1 MNMKKPNR
9 QKLMTVGLLLAAVVA
24 TVEFQKF
31 MKRRAP
37 ACEDGV
43 CAVPAYA
50 VAAKVTGPQT
60 VPFMP
65 PAQTGTERPLPKLID
80 FGSGQCATCKMMD
93 VILDELAQEYN
104 GKLKIQFVDARE
116 QTELAE
122 QHSIRMIPTQ
132 IFFDAEGKELFR
144 HEGFISKK
152 DILKKWAELGVSLQ

>member
-1 MNMKKPNR
+1 MKKLHR
-9 QKLMTVGLLLAAVVA
+9 QKLVTVGLLIVAVVA

-43 CAVPAYA
+43 CKVPAEYA
-50 VAAKVTGPQT
+50 AAKVTGPQT
-60 VPFMP
+60 VPLMP
-65 PAQTGTERPLPKLID
+65 PAQTGAEHPVPKLMD

-93 VILDELAQEYN
+93 VILDELAQEYS

-116 QTELAE
+116 NTELAE
-122 QHSIRMIPTQ
+122 QYAVRMIPTQ

-144 HEGFISKK
+144 HEGFISKE
-152 DILKKWAELGVSLQ
+152 DILKKWAELGVSL